1 MEECKVLRN
10 GQKIA
15 GDVYV
20 ADTFLTRLKGLLFK
34 KEMNED
40 KGLLIR
46 PCSQVHT
53 IGMKFNIDV
62 VFLSN
67 SGEVVHTEIDME
79 PGSVSPHIKF
89 SNQILELK
97 GGTIRKLSI
106 TRGQQMTL
114 EPIEKTQ

>member
-1 MEECKVLRN
+1 MEEYRVLRN

-15 GDVYV
+15 GEVHI
-20 ADTFLTRLKGLLFK
+20 ANTFAKRLKGLLFK
-34 KEMNED
+34 KELNED
-40 KGLLIR
+40 RGLLIR

-67 SGEVVHTEIDME
+67 SGEVIHTEIDME
-79 PGSVSPHIKF
+79 PGNISPRIKLC
-89 SNQILELK
+89 NQILELK

-106 TRGQQMTL
+106 TRGQQMVL
-114 EPIEKTQ
+114 EPSENHG